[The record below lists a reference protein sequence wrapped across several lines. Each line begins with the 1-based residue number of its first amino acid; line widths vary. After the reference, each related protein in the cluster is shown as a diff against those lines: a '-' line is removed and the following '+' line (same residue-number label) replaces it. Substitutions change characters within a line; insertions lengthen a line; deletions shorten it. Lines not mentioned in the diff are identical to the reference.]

1 MGKGCETLEARRPQI
16 HRPHGRLN
24 PPWLRAARKRKRS
37 ASAGR
42 YIRATYGGR
51 LKRTTRGMLSPLT
64 WKAADGLFTEMSLKQ
79 WSVCKGI
86 GCEECGADDD
96 QGCGNGGGIEVTFA
110 DGRSGLVPFA
120 ALPEVPEFK
129 DLSGVELP
137 NAYELVLETVGG
149 ERVEIPWDFARH
161 YCDESYRPVVE
172 RRAAEGRKGLGAR
185 IRGTEGGGWAYAG
198 GAGSYGRYWACDA
211 GAGGEGEQ
219 SPRFET
225 LVAVGRAL
233 GLGVEELV
241 EGRD

>member
-1 MGKGCETLEARRPQI
+1 MTKAVAT
-16 HRPHGRLN
+16 
-24 PPWLRAARKRKRS
+24 AA
-37 ASAGR
+37 
-42 YIRATYGGR
+42 
-51 LKRTTRGMLSPLT
+51 
-64 WKAADGLFTEMSLKQ
+64 
-79 WSVCKGI
+79 
-86 GCEECGADDD
+86 
-96 QGCGNGGGIEVTFA
+96 GIEVTFA

-137 NAYELVLETVGG
+137 NAYELVLETAGG

-172 RRAAEGRKGLGAR
+172 RRAAEGRKGLGSR
-185 IRGTEGGGWAYAG
+185 IRELREEAGLTQEGLAVTAG
-198 GAGSYGRYWACDA
+198 IGRVTLVRA
-211 GAGGEGEQ
+211 ERGEQ

-241 EGRD
+241 VGEGD